1 MNKTIEA
8 VLILTGMIIGV
19 GMFGIPFSFSV
30 SGFWL
35 GAAELVVLAAIV
47 TVIHRLYGEIVLAT
61 PTLHRVP
68 GYVRDYLG
76 ENAARI
82 AKFSTIFGSLGAL
95 LAYLLVGSLFLQ
107 NIFWLILPGMSE
119 FGWIIILAAA
129 AAFITKYPLRKEAL
143 VNAIL
148 TVFLIGFII
157 FLVIWLA
164 PKLDTGRLSGFHGRE
179 IFAPY
184 GILLFALSGLVVIP
198 DMITRLGRSS
208 TRARSAILWGSLL
221 PAFLYLIFAA
231 AVIGVSNGA
240 VSPDAIEGLR
250 AVAGERV
257 VGLGSIIGFLA
268 VFTSLV
274 ALGTS
279 FQNLLRLDF
288 GMKRGNAWLLTSIAP
303 FAGYLFGFSN
313 FIAVIGTVGALA
325 GGIDTGLIIM
335 TYHKMRKREYGFL
348 PGWSYLW
355 KGAIIVIM
363 AIGILYEV
371 IKF

>member
-1 MNKTIEA
+1 
-8 VLILTGMIIGV
+8 
-19 GMFGIPFSFSV
+19 
-30 SGFWL
+30 
-35 GAAELVVLAAIV
+35 
-47 TVIHRLYGEIVLAT
+47 
-61 PTLHRVP
+61 
-68 GYVRDYLG
+68 
-76 ENAARI
+76 
-82 AKFSTIFGSLGAL
+82 
-95 LAYLLVGSLFLQ
+95 
-107 NIFWLILPGMSE
+107 MSE

-250 AVAGERV
+250 AV
-257 VGLGSIIGFLA
+257 
-268 VFTSLV
+268 TSLV